1 MTELPYHPIAEAFN
15 LPLIEGAEF
24 DAFVEDIRANKQ
36 CEAITVYQNKV
47 LDGRNRYRACTKLG
61 VEPRLTQFLGDDNAA
76 RAFVISKNVRRRHLT
91 AEQRQS
97 LLIAY
102 IAGAP
107 ENSDRQLGAAIG
119 VDHKTIASARAKGED
134 VGKIPH
140 VAKRKDKKGRKQPA
154 KKPIKAKKPAKAKK
168 PIKILN
174 VATGEL
180 REATEEDIAAARATS
195 KAAKAKAKETE
206 PRAADAAT
214 NGASIIA
221 DAATNAASEGNDVDP
236 VAAAEKR
243 KAEHAELDAE
253 PTKTEQSAT
262 EAESKRGRERRSAPP
277 PLAEMIERAEVT
289 IGEAWLGAVVQ
300 AHGADGGRRFLD
312 AIEALIPR
320 LRKQIDDDESESAAA
335 QNEKK
340 AARTEEHADA
350 AA

>member
-140 VAKRKDKKGRKQPA
+140 VAKRKDKGRKQPA

-195 KAAKAKAKETE
+195 KAATSKADVAAGI
-206 PRAADAAT
+206 AADIADGTAAAI
-214 NGASIIA
+214 GASIIA
-221 DAATNAASEGNDVDP
+221 NSGANADP
-236 VAAAEKR
+236 VTAPKRGKTPSIDEMIDHALNVFEAHVFGAYKVYGAAVALRLLNEVRRKINEIRAEI
-243 KAEHAELDAE
+243 D
-253 PTKTEQSAT
+253 EQADV
-262 EAESKRGRERRSAPP
+262 AES
-277 PLAEMIERAEVT
+277 
-289 IGEAWLGAVVQ
+289 
-300 AHGADGGRRFLD
+300 
-312 AIEALIPR
+312 
-320 LRKQIDDDESESAAA
+320 
-335 QNEKK
+335 
-340 AARTEEHADA
+340 EEHADA
-350 AA
+350 AQ